1 MSSSSSRPAPAVRS
15 LADDVRGRT
24 DAQLRT
30 LVRRRPDLARPAPSD
45 LTSLAARASTRASV
59 QRTLDGL
66 DRGHLQVL
74 ETLVV
79 SGDPVDLASAA
90 RLLGRSARS
99 VDSFVRALW
108 DRALLWR
115 NSDGQHVVRAVSE
128 VLGPHPAGL
137 GPAIGDLRSS
147 SPEWSTSGEALDAVI
162 AAAPPDARSILDML
176 TWGPPIGTLSPQ
188 GSMAAAGAWLL
199 SHQLI
204 IALTGEHVALPR
216 EVALRL
222 RGGRLHRESALTAP
236 QLNIVGHDQLSVDA
250 AAGGQASELLNL
262 VDELAA
268 DWGPRP
274 PRVLRAGGLSVRD
287 FRRLATVL
295 DADPG
300 HAAFVAETAYVAG
313 LLADDGSLEPV
324 WAPTPGYDEWQQR
337 PSAQRWVRLGRGWL
351 ASGRAPHLVGTAP
364 GGGGSPVNALSGEV
378 VYPPMRQLRGDILA
392 ELSSLPEGQAPD
404 LNSLADRIRWR
415 RPMRRGEIIEAV
427 TAAVLREAE
436 WLGITG
442 RGALSTAGRLLL
454 EVSAGPLADTSVA
467 EEAISTHLPSPV
479 EHVLLQADLTAVA
492 PGRLE
497 GSLAQFMRLV
507 ADVESRGGAT
517 VYRFSPQ
524 SVRRGLDA
532 GWSSAQVLTA
542 LQDASRTPVP
552 QPLEYLVGDVAR
564 RHGQTRVGSVSA
576 YIRSDDITVLDTM
589 LADRGLA
596 ALQLRRVAPTVVVSQ
611 AHTLVVLEM
620 LRENGFAPVAETTEG
635 GVQIPRVAHHRT
647 PARRASASPGITSVV
662 DDELTET
669 LVSALRAGEESS
681 AYERARAQSQPGPRM
696 LPSTEPAVALA
707 LLREASADSLGIWIG
722 SADSDGRT
730 TRVLFYP
737 RRIEGGRAYGTVEGS
752 EVERAF
758 SIHRITGAAVS

>member
-1 MSSSSSRPAPAVRS
+1 
-15 LADDVRGRT
+15 
-24 DAQLRT
+24 
-30 LVRRRPDLARPAPSD
+30 
-45 LTSLAARASTRASV
+45 
-59 QRTLDGL
+59 
-66 DRGHLQVL
+66 
-74 ETLVV
+74 VV
-79 SGDPVDLASAA
+79 SGDPVDLAGTAQ
-90 RLLGRSARS
+90 LLGESARTL
-99 VDSFVRALW
+99 DRFIRELW

-115 NSDGQHVVRAVSE
+115 SGDGQHVVRAVSE

-137 GPAIGDLRSS
+137 GPAISELPGSTPAWS
-147 SPEWSTSGEALDAVI
+147 ASPQALDTVI
-162 AAAPPDARSILDML
+162 ASAPTGARNILDML
-176 TWGPPIGTLSPQ
+176 TWGPPIGTLSP
-188 GSMAAAGAWLL
+188 GGPMAAAGAWLL

-204 IALTGEHVALPR
+204 GALSDDHVALPR

-222 RGGRLHRESALTAP
+222 RGGRLHRETALTTPVLTITAHEQP
-236 QLNIVGHDQLSVDA
+236 SVDD
-250 AAGGQASELLNL
+250 AAGGQASALLGL

-287 FRRLATVL
+287 FKRLAAIL
-295 DADPG
+295 DLDSP
-300 HAAFVAETAYVAG
+300 HTAFVVETAYAAG
-313 LLADDGSLEPV
+313 LLADDASLEPV
-324 WAPTPGYDEWQQR
+324 WAPTPAYDEWQQR
-337 PSAQRWVRLGRGWL
+337 PSAQRWVRLSRAWL
-351 ASGRAPHLVGTAP
+351 ASGRAPHLVGAGP
-364 GGGGSPVNALSGEV
+364 AGGGGPVNALSGEV
-378 VYPPMRQLRGDILA
+378 VYPPIRQLRGDVLA
-392 ELSSLPEGQAPD
+392 ELAALPEGHAPD
-404 LNSLADRIRWR
+404 PGSLAERIRWR
-415 RPMRRGEIIEAV
+415 RPMRRAEIIEAV
-427 TAAVLREAE
+427 TAAVLAEAE

-442 RGALSTAGRLLL
+442 RGALSTAGRLIF
-454 EVSAGPLADTSVA
+454 EANAGSTAA
-467 EEAISTHLPSPV
+467 EESIDAHLPPPV

-517 VYRFSPQ
+517 VYRFSPE

-532 GWSSAQVLTA
+532 GWSSAQVLST
-542 LQDASRTPVP
+542 LQNASRTPVP

-576 YIRSDDITVLDTM
+576 YIRSDDTTVLDTM
-589 LADRGLA
+589 LADRALA

-620 LRENGFAPVAETTEG
+620 LRENGFSPVAETTEG

-647 PARRASASPGITSVV
+647 PARRSPAAPTITSVI

-669 LVSALRAGEESS
+669 LVAALRAGEESA
-681 AYERARAQSQPGPRM
+681 AYERARAQSQPGPR

-722 SADSDGRT
+722 YADADGRT
-730 TRVLFYP
+730 TRILFYP
-737 RRIEGGRAYGTVEGS
+737 KRIEGGRAYGFVEGTN
-752 EVERAF
+752 VERTF

>member
-1 MSSSSSRPAPAVRS
+1 VSTSLSRPATAVRS
-15 LADDVRGRT
+15 LADDIRSRS
-24 DAQLRT
+24 DEQLRA

-59 QRTLDGL
+59 QRALDGL

-79 SGDPVDLASAA
+79 SGDPVDLAMTAK
-90 RLLGRSARS
+90 LLGGSLRSL
-99 VDSFVRALW
+99 DEFVRELR

-115 NSDGQHVVRAVSE
+115 SADGQHVVRAVSE

-137 GPAIGDLRSS
+137 GPATAELPGSAPAWS
-147 SPEWSTSGEALDAVI
+147 GSPKALDDVI
-162 AAAPPDARSILDML
+162 ASAPAGSRNILDML
-176 TWGPPIGTLSPQ
+176 TWGPPIGTLSP
-188 GSMAAAGAWLL
+188 GGPMAAAGAWLL
-199 SHQLI
+199 SHQLLS
-204 IALTGEHVALPR
+204 ALSSEHVVLPR

-222 RGGRLHRESALTAP
+222 REGRLHREIALTAP
-236 QLNIVGHDQLSVDA
+236 KLKVTTHEQSSVDD
-250 AAGGQASELLNL
+250 AAGGQASGLLGL

-274 PRVLRAGGLSVRD
+274 PRVMRAGGLSVRD
-287 FRRLATVL
+287 FKRLASIL
-295 DADPG
+295 DVESA
-300 HAAFVAETAYVAG
+300 HAAFVVETAYAAG
-313 LLADDGSLEPV
+313 LLADDGSVEPV

-337 PSAQRWVRLGRGWL
+337 PSARRWVQLSQDWL
-351 ASGRAPHLVGTAP
+351 ASGRAPHLVGTVPAS
-364 GGGGSPVNALSGEV
+364 GGSPINALSGEV
-378 VYPPMRQLRGDILA
+378 VYPPIRQLRGDVLTELA
-392 ELSSLPEGQAPD
+392 ALPEGQAPD
-404 LNSLADRIRWR
+404 LGSLADRLRWR
-415 RPMRRGEIIEAV
+415 RPMRRAEIIETV
-427 TAAVLREAE
+427 TAAVLRECE

-442 RGALSTAGRLLL
+442 RGALSTAGRLLF
-454 EVSAGPLADTSVA
+454 EARADLSVA
-467 EEAISTHLPSPV
+467 EEAINTHLPSPV

-552 QPLEYLVGDVAR
+552 QPLEYLVGDIAR
-564 RHGQTRVGSVSA
+564 RHGQTRVGTVSA
-576 YIRSDDITVLDTM
+576 YIRSDDTTVLDTM
-589 LADRGLA
+589 LADRELA

-647 PARRASASPGITSVV
+647 PARRSPAAPKITSVV
-662 DDELTET
+662 DDEQTET
-669 LVSALRAGEESS
+669 LISALRAGEESA
-681 AYERARAQSQPGPRM
+681 AYEREREQSQPGPR

-707 LLREASADSLGIWIG
+707 LLREASADSLGVWIG
-722 SADSDGRT
+722 YADADGRT
-730 TRVLFYP
+730 KRILFYP
-737 RRIEGGRAYGTVEGS
+737 KRIEGGRAYGSVEGS
-752 EVERAF
+752 NVEHTF

>member
-1 MSSSSSRPAPAVRS
+1 
-15 LADDVRGRT
+15 
-24 DAQLRT
+24 

-59 QRTLDGL
+59 QRALDGL

-79 SGDPVDLASAA
+79 SGDPVDLAMSAE
-90 RLLGRSARS
+90 LLGTSARS
-99 VDSFVRALW
+99 LDGFVQELW

-115 NSDGQHVVRAVSE
+115 SGDGQHIVRAVSE

-137 GPAIGDLRSS
+137 GPAIAELPG
-147 SPEWSTSGEALDAVI
+147 STPSWCGSAEALDQVI
-162 AAAPPDARSILDML
+162 ASAPAGARNILDML
-176 TWGPPIGTLSPQ
+176 TWGPPIGTLSP
-188 GSMAAAGAWLL
+188 GGPMAAAGTWLL
-199 SHQLI
+199 SHQLLS
-204 IALTGEHVALPR
+204 ALSSENVALPR

-222 RGGRLHRESALTAP
+222 RRGKLHRETALAAP
-236 QLNIVGHDQLSVDA
+236 KLTVTTHEQPSVDD
-250 AAGGQASELLNL
+250 AAGGQASELLGL
-262 VDELAA
+262 VDELAT

-287 FRRLATVL
+287 FKRLASILNVES
-295 DADPG
+295 A
-300 HAAFVAETAYVAG
+300 HAAFVVETAYAAG

-324 WAPTPGYDEWQQR
+324 WAPTPGYDDWQQK
-337 PSAQRWVRLGRGWL
+337 PSAHRWVRLSQDWL
-351 ASGRAPHLVGTAP
+351 ISGRAPHLVGTVAA
-364 GGGGSPVNALSGEV
+364 GGGSPINALSGEV
-378 VYPPMRQLRGDILA
+378 VYPPMRQLRGDVLNELA
-392 ELSSLPEGQAPD
+392 ALPEGQAPD
-404 LNSLADRIRWR
+404 LDTLAERIRWC
-415 RPMRRGEIIEAV
+415 RPLRRGEIIEAV

-442 RGALSTAGRLLL
+442 RGALSTAGRLLF
-454 EVSAGPLADTSVA
+454 ETKADPIAA
-467 EEAISTHLPSPV
+467 EKAIDTHLPSPV

-564 RHGQTRVGSVSA
+564 RHGQTRVGTVSS
-576 YIRSDDITVLDTM
+576 YIRSDDTTVLDTM
-589 LADRGLA
+589 LADRELA

-620 LRENGFAPVAETTEG
+620 LRENSFAPVAETTEG

-647 PARRASASPGITSVV
+647 PARRSPAPSITSVV

-669 LVSALRAGEESS
+669 LISALRAGEES
-681 AYERARAQSQPGPRM
+681 AAFERERAQSQPGPR

-707 LLREASADSLGIWIG
+707 LLREASADSLGVWIG
-722 SADSDGRT
+722 YADADGRT
-730 TRVLFYP
+730 KRILFYP
-737 RRIEGGRAYGTVEGS
+737 KRIEGGRAYGSVEGS
-752 EVERAF
+752 NVEHTF

>member
-1 MSSSSSRPAPAVRS
+1 
-15 LADDVRGRT
+15 
-24 DAQLRT
+24 

-59 QRTLDGL
+59 QRALDGI

-74 ETLVV
+74 EALVA
-79 SGDPVDLASAA
+79 SGDPVDLAMSAE
-90 RLLGRSARS
+90 LLGTSARS
-99 VDSFVRALW
+99 LDGFVQELW

-115 NSDGQHVVRAVSE
+115 SGDGQHVVRAVSE
-128 VLGPHPAGL
+128 VLGPHPAG
-137 GPAIGDLRSS
+137 IGQAMAELPGSTPS
-147 SPEWSTSGEALDAVI
+147 WSGSAEALDQVI
-162 AAAPPDARSILDML
+162 ASAPAGARNILDML
-176 TWGPPIGTLSPQ
+176 TWGPPIGTLSP
-188 GSMAAAGAWLL
+188 GGPMAAAGTWLL
-199 SHQLI
+199 SHQL
-204 IALTGEHVALPR
+204 LSPLSSEHVALPR

-222 RGGRLHRESALTAP
+222 RGGKLHRETALAAP
-236 QLNIVGHDQLSVDA
+236 KLTVTTHEQPSVDD
-250 AAGGQASELLNL
+250 AAGGQASELLGL
-262 VDELAA
+262 VDELAT

-287 FRRLATVL
+287 FKRLASILNV
-295 DADPG
+295 DSA
-300 HAAFVAETAYVAG
+300 HAAFVVETAYTAG

-324 WAPTPGYDEWQQR
+324 WAPTPGYDDWQQK
-337 PSAQRWVRLGRGWL
+337 PSAHRWVRLSQDWL
-351 ASGRAPHLVGTAP
+351 ISGRAPHLVSTVPA
-364 GGGGSPVNALSGEV
+364 GGGSPINALSAEV
-378 VYPPMRQLRGDILA
+378 VYPPMRQLRGDVLKELA
-392 ELSSLPEGQAPD
+392 ALPEGQAPD
-404 LNSLADRIRWR
+404 LDTLADRICWR
-415 RPMRRGEIIEAV
+415 RPLRRAEIIEAV

-454 EVSAGPLADTSVA
+454 ETKADPIAA
-467 EEAISTHLPSPV
+467 EEAINTHIPSPV

-564 RHGQTRVGSVSA
+564 RHGQTRVGTVSA
-576 YIRSDDITVLDTM
+576 YIRSDDTTVLDTM

-620 LRENGFAPVAETTEG
+620 LRENGFAPVAETTDG

-647 PARRASASPGITSVV
+647 PARRSPAPSITSVV

-669 LVSALRAGEESS
+669 LISALRAGEES
-681 AYERARAQSQPGPRM
+681 AAFERERAQSQPGPR

-707 LLREASADSLGIWIG
+707 LLREASADSLGVWIG
-722 SADSDGRT
+722 YADADGRT
-730 TRVLFYP
+730 KRILFYP
-737 RRIEGGRAYGTVEGS
+737 KRIEGGRAYGSVEGS
-752 EVERAF
+752 NVEHTF

>member
-1 MSSSSSRPAPAVRS
+1 M
-15 LADDVRGRT
+15 
-24 DAQLRT
+24 
-30 LVRRRPDLARPAPSD
+30 
-45 LTSLAARASTRASV
+45 
-59 QRTLDGL
+59 DGL

-79 SGDPVDLASAA
+79 SGDTVDLAMSAE
-90 RLLGRSARS
+90 LLGTSARS
-99 VDSFVRALW
+99 LDGFVQELW

-115 NSDGQHVVRAVSE
+115 SGDGQHVVRAVSE

-137 GPAIGDLRSS
+137 GPAIAELPG
-147 SPEWSTSGEALDAVI
+147 STPSWCGSAEALDQVI
-162 AAAPPDARSILDML
+162 ASAPAGARNILDML
-176 TWGPPIGTLSPQ
+176 TWGPPIGTLSP
-188 GSMAAAGAWLL
+188 GGPMAAAGAWLL
-199 SHQLI
+199 SHQLLS
-204 IALTGEHVALPR
+204 ALSSGNVALPR

-222 RGGRLHRESALTAP
+222 RRGKLHRETALAAP
-236 QLNIVGHDQLSVDA
+236 KLTVRTHEQPSVDD
-250 AAGGQASELLNL
+250 AAGGQASELLGL
-262 VDELAA
+262 VDELAT

-287 FRRLATVL
+287 FKRLASILNV
-295 DADPG
+295 DSA
-300 HAAFVAETAYVAG
+300 HAAFVVETAYAAG

-324 WAPTPGYDEWQQR
+324 WAPTPGYDDWQQK
-337 PSAQRWVRLGRGWL
+337 PSAHRWVRLSQDWL
-351 ASGRAPHLVGTAP
+351 ISGRAPHLVGTVAA
-364 GGGGSPVNALSGEV
+364 GGASPINALSGEV
-378 VYPPMRQLRGDILA
+378 VYPPMRQLRGDVLNELA
-392 ELSSLPEGQAPD
+392 ALPEGQAPD
-404 LNSLADRIRWR
+404 LDTLAERIRWR
-415 RPMRRGEIIEAV
+415 RPLRRAQIIEAV

-442 RGALSTAGRLLL
+442 RGALSTAGRLLC
-454 EVSAGPLADTSVA
+454 ATKADPIAA
-467 EEAISTHLPSPV
+467 EKAIDTHLPSPV
-479 EHVLLQADLTAVA
+479 QHVLLQADLTAVA

-564 RHGQTRVGSVSA
+564 RHGQTRVGTVLS
-576 YIRSDDITVLDTM
+576 YIRSDDTTVLDTM

-647 PARRASASPGITSVV
+647 PARRSPAPSITSVV

-669 LVSALRAGEESS
+669 LVSALRAGEES
-681 AYERARAQSQPGPRM
+681 AAFERERAQSQPGPR

-707 LLREASADSLGIWIG
+707 LLREASADSLGVWIG
-722 SADSDGRT
+722 YADADGRT
-730 TRVLFYP
+730 KRILFYP
-737 RRIEGGRAYGTVEGS
+737 KRIEGGRAYGSVEGS
-752 EVERAF
+752 NVEHTF

>member
-1 MSSSSSRPAPAVRS
+1 LSRPATAVRS
-15 LADDVRGRT
+15 LADDIRSRS
-24 DAQLRT
+24 DEQLRA

-59 QRTLDGL
+59 QRALDGL

-79 SGDPVDLASAA
+79 SGDPVDLAMTAK
-90 RLLGRSARS
+90 LLGGSLRSL
-99 VDSFVRALW
+99 DEFVRELR

-115 NSDGQHVVRAVSE
+115 SGDGQHVVRAVSE

-137 GPAIGDLRSS
+137 GPATADLPGSAPAWS
-147 SPEWSTSGEALDAVI
+147 GSPKALDDVI
-162 AAAPPDARSILDML
+162 ASAPAGSRNILDML
-176 TWGPPIGTLSPQ
+176 TWGPPIGTLSP
-188 GSMAAAGAWLL
+188 GGPMAAAGAWLL
-199 SHQLI
+199 SHQLLS
-204 IALTGEHVALPR
+204 ALSSEHVVLPR

-222 RGGRLHRESALTAP
+222 RGCRLHREIALTAP
-236 QLNIVGHDQLSVDA
+236 KLKVTTHEQSSVDD
-250 AAGGQASELLNL
+250 AAGGQASGLLGL

-274 PRVLRAGGLSVRD
+274 PRVMRAGGLSVRD
-287 FRRLATVL
+287 FKRLASVL
-295 DADPG
+295 DLESA
-300 HAAFVAETAYVAG
+300 HAAFVVETAYAAG
-313 LLADDGSLEPV
+313 LLADDGSVEPV

-337 PSAQRWVRLGRGWL
+337 PSARRWVQLSQDWL
-351 ASGRAPHLVGTAP
+351 ASGRAPHLVGTVPAS
-364 GGGGSPVNALSGEV
+364 GGSPINALSGEV
-378 VYPPMRQLRGDILA
+378 VYPPIRQLRGDVLTELA
-392 ELSSLPEGQAPD
+392 ALPEGQAPE
-404 LNSLADRIRWR
+404 LGSLADRLRWR
-415 RPMRRGEIIEAV
+415 RPMRRAEIIESV
-427 TAAVLREAE
+427 TAAVLRECE

-442 RGALSTAGRLLL
+442 RGALSTAGRLLF
-454 EVSAGPLADTSVA
+454 EARADLSVA
-467 EEAISTHLPSPV
+467 EEAINTHLPSPV

-552 QPLEYLVGDVAR
+552 QPLEYLVGDIAR
-564 RHGQTRVGSVSA
+564 RHGQTRVGTVSA
-576 YIRSDDITVLDTM
+576 YIRSDDTTVLDTM
-589 LADRGLA
+589 LADRELA

-647 PARRASASPGITSVV
+647 PARRSPAAPKITSVV
-662 DDELTET
+662 DDEQTET
-669 LVSALRAGEESS
+669 LISALRAGEESA
-681 AYERARAQSQPGPRM
+681 AYEREREQSQPGPR

-707 LLREASADSLGIWIG
+707 LLREASADSLGVWIG
-722 SADSDGRT
+722 YADADGRT
-730 TRVLFYP
+730 KRILFYP
-737 RRIEGGRAYGTVEGS
+737 KRIEGGRAYGSVEGS
-752 EVERAF
+752 NVEHTF

>member
-1 MSSSSSRPAPAVRS
+1 
-15 LADDVRGRT
+15 
-24 DAQLRT
+24 

-59 QRTLDGL
+59 QRALDGL

-74 ETLVV
+74 EALVV
-79 SGDPVDLASAA
+79 SGDPVDLAMTAKF
-90 RLLGRSARS
+90 LGASARS
-99 VDSFVRALW
+99 LDGFVRELW

-115 NSDGQHVVRAVSE
+115 SGDGQHVVRAVSE

-137 GPAIGDLRSS
+137 GQAIAELPG
-147 SPEWSTSGEALDAVI
+147 STPSWYGSAEALDQVI
-162 AAAPPDARSILDML
+162 ASAPAGARNILDML
-176 TWGPPIGTLSPQ
+176 TWGPPIGTLSP
-188 GSMAAAGAWLL
+188 GGPMAAAGTWLL
-199 SHQLI
+199 SHQLLT
-204 IALTGEHVALPR
+204 ALSSEHVTLPR

-222 RGGRLHRESALTAP
+222 RAGKLHCETALTAP
-236 QLNIVGHDQLSVDA
+236 KLTVTTHEQPSVDD
-250 AAGGQASELLNL
+250 AAGGQASELLGL
-262 VDELAA
+262 VDELAT

-287 FRRLATVL
+287 FKRLASILNV
-295 DADPG
+295 DSA
-300 HAAFVAETAYVAG
+300 HAAFVVETAYAAG

-324 WAPTPGYDEWQQR
+324 WAPTPGYDDWQQK
-337 PSAQRWVRLGRGWL
+337 PSAHRWVRLSQDWL
-351 ASGRAPHLVGTAP
+351 ISGRAPHLVGTVPA
-364 GGGGSPVNALSGEV
+364 GGGSPINALSGEV
-378 VYPPMRQLRGDILA
+378 VYPPMQQLRGDVLTELA
-392 ELSSLPEGQAPD
+392 ALPEGQAPD
-404 LNSLADRIRWR
+404 LGTLADRLRWR
-415 RPMRRGEIIEAV
+415 RPMRRAEIIEAV

-442 RGALSTAGRLLL
+442 RGALSNAGRLLF
-454 EVSAGPLADTSVA
+454 EAKTDPLAA
-467 EEAISTHLPSPV
+467 EDAINTHLPSPV

-564 RHGQTRVGSVSA
+564 RHGQTRVGTVAA
-576 YIRSDDITVLDTM
+576 YIRSDDPTVLDTM

-635 GVQIPRVAHHRT
+635 GVQIPHVAHHRT
-647 PARRASASPGITSVV
+647 PARRSPAAPAITSVV

-669 LVSALRAGEESS
+669 LIAALRAGEESA
-681 AYERARAQSQPGPRM
+681 AYERERTQSQPGPR
-696 LPSTEPAVALA
+696 LPFTEPAVALA
-707 LLREASADSLGIWIG
+707 LLREASADSLGVWIG
-722 SADSDGRT
+722 YADADGRT
-730 TRVLFYP
+730 KRVLFYP
-737 RRIEGGRAYGTVEGS
+737 KRIEGGRAYGSVEGS
-752 EVERAF
+752 NVEHTF

>member
-1 MSSSSSRPAPAVRS
+1 MSTSSTRTAAAVRS
-15 LADDVRGRT
+15 LADDVRSRS
-24 DAQLRT
+24 DEQLRT

-59 QRTLDGL
+59 QRALDGL

-74 ETLVV
+74 EALVI
-79 SGDPVDLASAA
+79 SGDPVDPATTA
-90 RLLGRSARS
+90 RLLGTSVRS
-99 VDSFVRALW
+99 VDGFVRELW
-108 DRALLWR
+108 DRGLLWR
-115 NSDGQHVVRAVSE
+115 GGEGQHVVRAVSE

-137 GPAIGDLRSS
+137 GPSIAELPGST
-147 SPEWSTSGEALDAVI
+147 PAWSASAKALDSVI
-162 AAAPPDARSILDML
+162 GSAPADARNILDML
-176 TWGPPIGTLSPQ
+176 TWGPPVGTLSP
-188 GSMAAAGAWLL
+188 GGPMASAGTWLL
-199 SHQLI
+199 AHQLI
-204 IALTGEHVALPR
+204 GALSGDHVVLPR

-222 RGGRLHRESALTAP
+222 RGGKLHRETALTAP
-236 QLNIVGHDQLSVDA
+236 NLTVTAHEQPSVDD
-250 AAGGQASELLNL
+250 AAGGQASELLGL
-262 VDELAA
+262 VDEIAA

-287 FRRLATVL
+287 FKRLATNL
-295 DADPG
+295 DVDST
-300 HAAFVAETAYVAG
+300 HAAFVVETAYAAG

-324 WAPTPGYDEWQQR
+324 WAPTPGYDDWQQR
-337 PSAQRWVRLGRGWL
+337 PSANRWIRLSRDWL
-351 ASGRAPHLVGTAP
+351 ASGRAPHLVGTTPA
-364 GGGGSPVNALSGEV
+364 GGGGPVNALSGEV
-378 VYPPMRQLRGDILA
+378 VYPPMRQLRGDVLTELA
-392 ELSSLPEGQAPD
+392 ALPEGEAPT
-404 LNSLADRIRWR
+404 LGSLADRIRWR
-415 RPMRRGEIIEAV
+415 RPMRRAEIIEAV
-427 TAAVLREAE
+427 TAAVLHEAE

-442 RGALSTAGRLLL
+442 RGALSTAGRLLF
-454 EVSAGPLADTSVA
+454 ESDTGTVDPSAA
-467 EEAISTHLPSPV
+467 EDAINTHLPSPV

-532 GWSSAQVLTA
+532 GWSSAQVLST

-564 RHGQTRVGSVSA
+564 RHGQTRVGSVQA
-576 YIRSDDITVLDTM
+576 YIRSDDTTVLATM

-596 ALQLRRVAPTVVVSQ
+596 ALQLRRIAPTVVVSQ

-635 GVQIPRVAHHRT
+635 GVQIPRVAQHRT
-647 PARRASASPGITSVV
+647 PARRAPAAPKITSVV
-662 DDELTET
+662 DDELTHT
-669 LVSALRAGEESS
+669 LVAALRAGEES
-681 AYERARAQSQPGPRM
+681 AAFERARAQSQPGPR

-707 LLREASADSLGIWIG
+707 LLREASADSLGVWIG
-722 SADSDGRT
+722 YADADGRT
-730 TRVLFYP
+730 TRILFYP
-737 RRIEGGRAYGTVEGS
+737 KRIEGGRAYGSVEGS
-752 EVERAF
+752 NVERTF

>member
-1 MSSSSSRPAPAVRS
+1 MVRH
-15 LADDVRGRT
+15 
-24 DAQLRT
+24 
-30 LVRRRPDLARPAPSD
+30 RPDLARPAPSD
-45 LTSLAARASTRASV
+45 LTSLAARASTRSSV
-59 QRTLDGL
+59 QRALDGL

-74 ETLVV
+74 EALVV
-79 SGDPVDLASAA
+79 SGDPVDLARTAT
-90 RLLGRSARS
+90 LLGRSAPS
-99 VDSFVRALW
+99 LGGFVQGLG

-115 NSDGQHVVRAVSE
+115 GSDGQHVVRAVAE
-128 VLGPHPAGL
+128 ALGPHPAGL
-137 GPAIGDLRSS
+137 GPAIADLRGS
-147 SPEWSTSGEALDAVI
+147 SPASYASPEALDALI
-162 AAAPPDARSILDML
+162 ASAPPDARNILDKL
-176 TWGPPIGTLSPQ
+176 TWGPPIGTLSP
-188 GSMAAAGAWLL
+188 GGPLAAEGAWLL

-204 IALTGEHVALPR
+204 SALSAEHVALPR

-222 RGGRLHRESALTAP
+222 RGDRLHRESALTAP
-236 QLNIVGHDQLSVDA
+236 DLTVTAHEQSSVDA
-250 AAGGQASELLNL
+250 AAGGRASELLGL

-287 FRRLATVL
+287 FKRLSAML
-295 DADPG
+295 DVDPA
-300 HAAFVAETAYVAG
+300 HAAFVVETAYAAG
-313 LLADDGSLEPV
+313 LLADDASLEPV

-337 PSAQRWVRLGRGWL
+337 PSAHRWVRLGRAWL
-351 ASGRAPHLVGTAP
+351 ASGRAPHLVGTVPA
-364 GGGGSPVNALSGEV
+364 GGGGPINALSGDV
-378 VYPPMRQLRGDILA
+378 VYPPTRQLRGGVLA
-392 ELSSLPEGQAPD
+392 ELAALPEGQAPD
-404 LNSLADRIRWR
+404 LVSLGDRIRWR
-415 RPMRRGEIIEAV
+415 RPMRRAEIVEAV

-442 RGALSTAGRLLL
+442 RGALSTAGRLLFDAT
-454 EVSAGPLADTSVA
+454 AGPSAA
-467 EEAISTHLPSPV
+467 EEAIGTHLPSPV

-532 GWSSAQVLTA
+532 GWSSAQVLNA

-576 YIRSDDITVLDTM
+576 YVRSDDSAVLDTM

-596 ALQLRRVAPTVVVSQ
+596 ALQLRRVAPTVAVSP
-611 AHTLVVLEM
+611 AHTAVVLEM
-620 LRENGFAPVAETTEG
+620 LRENGFAPVAETTDG
-635 GVQIPRVAHHRT
+635 GVMVPPVSHHRT
-647 PARRASASPGITSVV
+647 PARRQSASPTLTSFV
-662 DDELTET
+662 DDELTAT
-669 LVSALRAGEESS
+669 LVSALRAGEESA
-681 AYERARAQSQPGPRM
+681 AYERAREQSQPGPR

-707 LLREASADSLGIWIG
+707 LLREASADGLGLWIG
-722 SADSDGRT
+722 YADADGRT
-730 TRVLFYP
+730 TRILFYP
-737 RRIEGGRAYGTVEGS
+737 KRIEGGRAYGSIEGS
-752 EVERAF
+752 NVERAF

>member
-1 MSSSSSRPAPAVRS
+1 
-15 LADDVRGRT
+15 
-24 DAQLRT
+24 
-30 LVRRRPDLARPAPSD
+30 
-45 LTSLAARASTRASV
+45 V
-59 QRTLDGL
+59 QRALDGL

-74 ETLVV
+74 EALVV
-79 SGDPVDLASAA
+79 SGDPVDLATTAK
-90 RLLGRSARS
+90 LLGRSARS
-99 VDSFVRALW
+99 LDGFVRELW
-108 DRALLWR
+108 DRAFLWR
-115 NSDGQHVVRAVSE
+115 SSDGQHVVRAVSE

-137 GPAIGDLRSS
+137 GPGIADLRGSTPAWMG
-147 SPEWSTSGEALDAVI
+147 SPEALDSVI
-162 AAAPPDARSILDML
+162 ASAPPDARSILDKL
-176 TWGPPIGTLSPQ
+176 TWGPPIGTLSP
-188 GSMAAAGAWLL
+188 GGPMAAAGAWLL

-204 IALTGEHVALPR
+204 GALSGDHVVLPR

-222 RGGRLHRESALTAP
+222 RGDRLNLETALTAP
-236 QLNIVGHDQLSVDA
+236 QLTVTAHEQSSVDA
-250 AAGGQASELLNL
+250 AAGGQASELLGL

-287 FRRLATVL
+287 FKHLAAIL
-295 DADPG
+295 DVDPAQ
-300 HAAFVAETAYVAG
+300 AAFVVETAYAAG

-337 PSAQRWVRLGRGWL
+337 PSAHRWVRLGREWL
-351 ASGRAPHLVGTAP
+351 ASGRAPHLVGTVPA
-364 GGGGSPVNALSGEV
+364 GGGSPINALSGDV
-378 VYPPMRQLRGDILA
+378 VYPPMRQLRGDVLTELA
-392 ELSSLPEGQAPD
+392 ALPEGRAPD
-404 LNSLADRIRWR
+404 LGALGDRIGWR
-415 RPMRRGEIIEAV
+415 RPMRRAEIIEAV

-442 RGALSTAGRLLL
+442 RGALSTAGRLLFDAT
-454 EVSAGPLADTSVA
+454 AGAAAA
-467 EEAISTHLPSPV
+467 EEAMSAHLPSPV

-517 VYRFSPQ
+517 VYRFSPA

-576 YIRSDDITVLDTM
+576 YIRSDDSMVLDTM

-596 ALQLRRVAPTVVVSQ
+596 ALQLRRVAPTVVVSP
-611 AHTLVVLEM
+611 AHTMVVLEM
-620 LRENGFAPVAETTEG
+620 LRENGFAPVAESTDG
-635 GVQIPRVAHHRT
+635 GVMVPPVSHHRT
-647 PARRASASPGITSVV
+647 PARRSPASPTLTSVV

-669 LVSALRAGEESS
+669 LVSALRAGEESA
-681 AYERARAQSQPGPRM
+681 AYELAHAQSQPGPR

-707 LLREASADSLGIWIG
+707 LLREASADSLGVWIG
-722 SADSDGRT
+722 YADADGRT
-730 TRVLFYP
+730 TRILFYP
-737 RRIEGGRAYGTVEGS
+737 RRIEGGRAYGSVEGS
-752 EVERAF
+752 NVERAF

>member
-1 MSSSSSRPAPAVRS
+1 
-15 LADDVRGRT
+15 
-24 DAQLRT
+24 
-30 LVRRRPDLARPAPSD
+30 VRRRPDLARPAPSD

-59 QRTLDGL
+59 QRALDGL

-74 ETLVV
+74 EALVV
-79 SGDPVDLASAA
+79 GGDPVDLALTTK
-90 RLLGRSARS
+90 LLGSSARS
-99 VDSFVRALW
+99 LEKFVRELW

-115 NSDGQHVVRAVSE
+115 SADGQHVVRAVSE
-128 VLGPHPAGL
+128 VLGPNPAGL
-137 GPAIGDLRSS
+137 GPSIAELPGST
-147 SPEWSTSGEALDAVI
+147 PEWTTSPGALDQAI
-162 AAAPPDARSILDML
+162 ASAPDSARDILDML
-176 TWGPPIGTLSPQ
+176 TWGPPFGTLSP
-188 GSMAAAGAWLL
+188 GGPMAAAGNWLL
-199 SHQLI
+199 SHQLLS
-204 IALTGEHVALPR
+204 ALSSERVALPR
-216 EVALRL
+216 EVALNL
-222 RGGRLHRESALTAP
+222 RGGKLHHESALSAP
-236 QLNIVGHDQLSVDA
+236 KLTVTVHEQSSVDD
-250 AAGGQASELLNL
+250 AAGGQASELLGL

-287 FRRLATVL
+287 FKRLTSIL
-295 DADPG
+295 DVAPA
-300 HAAFVAETAYVAG
+300 HAAFVVETAYAAG

-324 WAPTPGYDEWQQR
+324 WAPTPGYDDWQQR
-337 PSAQRWVRLGRGWL
+337 PSANRWVRLSRDWL
-351 ASGRAPHLVGTAP
+351 ASGRAPHLVGTVP
-364 GGGGSPVNALSGEV
+364 GGGGSPINALSGEV
-378 VYPPMRQLRGDILA
+378 VYPPMRQLRGDVLTELA
-392 ELSSLPEGQAPD
+392 AIPEGQAPD
-404 LNSLADRIRWR
+404 LTSLADRIRWR
-415 RPMRRGEIIEAV
+415 RPMRRAEIIKSV
-427 TAAVLREAE
+427 TAAVLCEAE

-442 RGALSTAGRLLL
+442 RGALSTAGRLLF
-454 EVSAGPLADTSVA
+454 EATADPAAA
-467 EEAISTHLPSPV
+467 EKAIDTHLPSPV

-532 GWSSAQVLTA
+532 GWSSAQVLAA

-564 RHGQTRVGSVSA
+564 RHGQTRVGTVSA
-576 YIRSDDITVLDTM
+576 YIRSDDATVLDTM
-589 LADRGLA
+589 LADRELA

-635 GVQIPRVAHHRT
+635 GVQIPRVSHHRT
-647 PARRASASPGITSVV
+647 PARRLPASPTITAVV

-669 LVSALRAGEESS
+669 LISALRAGEESA
-681 AYERARAQSQPGPRM
+681 AYERARALSQPGPR

-707 LLREASADSLGIWIG
+707 LLREASADSLGVWIG
-722 SADSDGRT
+722 YADADGRT
-730 TRVLFYP
+730 KRILFYP
-737 RRIEGGRAYGTVEGS
+737 KRIEGGRAYGSVEGS
-752 EVERAF
+752 DVEQTF

>member
-1 MSSSSSRPAPAVRS
+1 MSTSSPRTPAAVRS
-15 LADDVRGRT
+15 LADDVRSRS
-24 DAQLRT
+24 DEQLRT

-59 QRTLDGL
+59 QRALDGL

-74 ETLVV
+74 EALVV
-79 SGDPVDLASAA
+79 SGDPVDLAATA
-90 RLLGRSARS
+90 GLLGESVRSL
-99 VDSFVRALW
+99 DEFIHELW

-115 NSDGQHVVRAVSE
+115 SGDGQHVVRAVSE

-137 GPAIGDLRSS
+137 GPATADLPGATPARSA
-147 SPEWSTSGEALDAVI
+147 SPQALDSVI
-162 AAAPPDARSILDML
+162 ATAPAGARNILDML
-176 TWGPPIGTLSPQ
+176 TWGPPIGTLSP
-188 GSMAAAGAWLL
+188 GGPMAAAGTWLL
-199 SHQLI
+199 SHQLLS
-204 IALTGEHVALPR
+204 ALSGDHVVLPR

-222 RGGRLHRESALTAP
+222 RGGRLHRETRLSAPTLTVTTYE
-236 QLNIVGHDQLSVDA
+236 QSSVDD
-250 AAGGQASELLNL
+250 AAGGQASELLGL

-287 FRRLATVL
+287 FKRLATIL
-295 DADPG
+295 DVDSA
-300 HAAFVAETAYVAG
+300 HAAFVVETAYAAG
-313 LLADDGSLEPV
+313 LLADDASLEPV

-337 PSAQRWVRLGRGWL
+337 PSAQRWVRLSRAWL
-351 ASGRAPHLVGTAP
+351 ASGRAPHLVGAAP
-364 GGGGSPVNALSGEV
+364 ADHGSPVNALSGEV
-378 VYPPMRQLRGDILA
+378 VYPPIRQLRGDVLA
-392 ELSSLPEGQAPD
+392 ELAALPEGQAPD
-404 LNSLADRIRWR
+404 PGSLADRIRWR
-415 RPMRRGEIIEAV
+415 RPMRRSEIIEAV

-442 RGALSTAGRLLL
+442 RGALSTAGRLIF
-454 EVSAGPLADTSVA
+454 EATADPSAA
-467 EEAISTHLPSPV
+467 EEAINTHLPSPV

-542 LQDASRTPVP
+542 LQHASRTPVP
-552 QPLEYLVGDVAR
+552 QPLEYLVGDIAR

-576 YIRSDDITVLDTM
+576 YIRSDDTTVLDTM

-620 LRENGFAPVAETTEG
+620 LRENGFSPVAETTDG
-635 GVQIPRVAHHRT
+635 GVHIPRVTQHRT
-647 PARRASASPGITSVV
+647 PARRSPAAPTITSVV
-662 DDELTET
+662 DDKLTET
-669 LVSALRAGEESS
+669 LVAALRAGEES
-681 AYERARAQSQPGPRM
+681 AAFERARAQSQPGPR

-722 SADSDGRT
+722 YADADGRT
-730 TRVLFYP
+730 TRILFYP
-737 RRIEGGRAYGTVEGS
+737 KRIEGGRAYGFVDGTN
-752 EVERAF
+752 VERTF